1 MPTSGKI
8 LIVAGEASGDKHAAS
23 LVEALQDLAGGELH
37 FVGSAGPKMR
47 AAGVSAV
54 VEADRLSIMGL
65 LEVAGALPMFLAA
78 MRKLTEAAA
87 AERPDAAV
95 LVDFPEFNLKLAKK
109 LRKLGVPVVYY
120 ISPQVWAWREY
131 RVEALKRDV
140 ELLLTILPFEKEWYE
155 RRGLEHVEYVGNPLA
170 REVFATRSRED
181 LAKEHQLDAE
191 RPIIALLPGS
201 RHKEIVRIL
210 PVLLE
215 TAKLLAG
222 NDAARQF
229 IVPLAAE
236 KDRPDAERFIAAAG
250 VPVKVAVGQTYDVL
264 NASDAAAV
272 TSGTATLEAGIIGTP
287 MAVVYKTSSLNY
299 KLFVPLISVEHYGLI
314 NLIAGERIV
323 KEFLQDEFTPQTLA
337 DEIERLLIPDVNR
350 EVRAKLKEAA
360 EKLGHGGASKRAAE
374 AILKLIG
381 LRPAQ

>member
-1 MPTSGKI
+1 M
-8 LIVAGEASGDKHAAS
+8 IVAGEASGDKHAAS